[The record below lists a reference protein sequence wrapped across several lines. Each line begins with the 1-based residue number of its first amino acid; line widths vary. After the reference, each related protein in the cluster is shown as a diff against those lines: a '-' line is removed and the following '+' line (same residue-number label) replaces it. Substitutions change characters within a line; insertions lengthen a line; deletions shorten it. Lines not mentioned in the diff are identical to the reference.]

1 MLTLSLGVG
10 GRSHLVEELAES
22 DETKSRAETQQAAS
36 VGDKFYSGHF
46 LVPQNSCDEG
56 ILRTFFRKHKPQQS
70 D

>member
-1 MLTLSLGVG
+1 MLTLRLGVG
-10 GRSHLVEELAES
+10 GRTHLVEDLADS

-56 ILRTFFRKHKPQQS
+56 ILKTFFRKHKPHQS